1 VVLVD
6 SDFGQPIP
14 YAIVPGHYLSPEAL
28 ALGTFRLA
36 LALAA
41 LIAFALLARW
51 PRPRLALGVVLG
63 MHVAAWLV
71 YRAPL
76 QRPYGLGEGSDRTFN
91 VGMAA
96 SVAAGHSPFEH
107 TQVGHGSP
115 EPLWNV
121 LVGTVARRHPERV
134 PAVYE
139 ALTPLALL
147 AVGLATYAWIRRRD
161 GSPGDAWDGVVAAF
175 AVLSLSSLGMN
186 PRPPVP
192 PFWVAN
198 FMYKPNHGIAYALAA
213 AAIGVLVARGRAWA
227 LAVALGALAWVSL
240 VHWAYV
246 LIGLVAGTL
255 LRPAPDRRWKPVLGG
270 IALSALVA
278 APYVFH
284 LARDYAPTG
293 HSATARHMWT
303 DPNALLLAVPNWS
316 TIDLG
321 PLLTLGLGG
330 LWLARRRTTPL
341 EASIL
346 GMGVAGW
353 AIWLFSVPL
362 AFAGISPEPDEMH
375 YFLRYV
381 MSLAAAFA
389 LAAAAR
395 AMSAASPRL
404 AGGRAHLLV
413 LSACLPLAFPV
424 YHDPPA
430 MDRYYAESARPIP
443 PKITAYTEWIRTNTP
458 PDAVFAAGKSAAMWI
473 PALTGR
479 RVLLAE
485 AGKLLPADYAE
496 RKAVERTLLTSSDAD
511 AVRAAAQRYGVT
523 HLAIDEELRHEYGA
537 ESFAGLAQ
545 GPWDRTVFANT
556 AARIVE
562 LR

>member
-1 VVLVD
+1 
-6 SDFGQPIP
+6 
-14 YAIVPGHYLSPEAL
+14 VPGHYLSTEAL

-41 LIAFALLARW
+41 LLAFALLARW
-51 PRPRLALGVVLG
+51 PRPRLALAAVLA
-63 MHVAAWLV
+63 MQVAAWVV

-96 SVAAGHSPFEH
+96 AVATGHSPFEH
-107 TQVGHGSP
+107 TQVRHGSP
-115 EPLWNV
+115 EPLWNA
-121 LVGTVARRHPERV
+121 LVGAMAGRRPERV
-134 PAVYE
+134 PAVFD

-161 GSPGDAWDGVVAAF
+161 GSPTDAWDAVVAAF
-175 AVLSLSSLGMN
+175 AVLSLSSLAMN

-198 FMYKPNHGIAYALAA
+198 FMYKPNHGMAYALAA
-213 AAIGVLVARGRAWA
+213 AAIGISVARGRAWA
-227 LAVALGALAWVSL
+227 LALVLGALAWVSL
-240 VHWAYV
+240 VAWAYV
-246 LIGLVAGTL
+246 LVGLVAGVL
-255 LRPAPDRRWKPVLGG
+255 LTPSADRQWKPPLSG
-270 IALSALVA
+270 IALSGLAA

-293 HSATARHMWT
+293 SSATARHMWT

-321 PLLTLGLGG
+321 PLLSLGLAG
-330 LWLARRRTTPL
+330 LWLARRRTTRL

-353 AIWLFSVPL
+353 AIWLASVPL
-362 AFAGISPEPDEMH
+362 ALAGVSPEPDEMH

-381 MSLAAAFA
+381 MSLAAGFA
-389 LAAAAR
+389 LATLARGAAAV
-395 AMSAASPRL
+395 SSGL

-413 LSACLPLAFPV
+413 MSACLPLVFPV
-424 YHDPPA
+424 YHDPPT
-430 MDRYYAESARPIP
+430 MDRYYAESCRPIP
-443 PKITAYTEWIRTNTP
+443 PKIAAYAEWIRTRTP

-485 AGKLLPADYAE
+485 AGKLLPSDYAE
-496 RKAVERTLLTSSDAD
+496 RKATERALLLSSDGAE
-511 AVRAAAQRYGVT
+511 ARAAAQRYGVT
-523 HLAIDEELRHEYGA
+523 HLAIDEELMHEYGA
-537 ESFAGLAQ
+537 ESYAGLAAQ
-545 GPWDRTVFANT
+545 PWDRTVFAST

-562 LR
+562 LRW

>member
-1 VVLVD
+1 
-6 SDFGQPIP
+6 
-14 YAIVPGHYLSPEAL
+14 VPGHYLSTEAL

-41 LIAFALLARW
+41 LLAFALLARW
-51 PRPRLALGVVLG
+51 PRPRLALAVVLA
-63 MHVAAWLV
+63 MQVAAWVV

-96 SVAAGHSPFEH
+96 AVATGHSPFEH
-107 TQVGHGSP
+107 TQVRHGSP
-115 EPLWNV
+115 EPLWNA
-121 LVGTVARRHPERV
+121 LVGAMAGRRPERV
-134 PAVYE
+134 PAVFD

-161 GSPGDAWDGVVAAF
+161 GSPTDAWDAVVAAF
-175 AVLSLSSLGMN
+175 AVLSLSSLAMS

-198 FMYKPNHGIAYALAA
+198 FMYKPNHGMAYALAA
-213 AAIGVLVARGRAWA
+213 AAIGISVARGRAWA
-227 LAVALGALAWVSL
+227 LALVLGALAWVSL
-240 VHWAYV
+240 VAWAYV
-246 LIGLVAGTL
+246 LVGLVAGVL
-255 LRPAPDRRWKPVLGG
+255 LTPSADRQWKPPLSG
-270 IALSALVA
+270 IALSGLAA

-293 HSATARHMWT
+293 SSATARHMWT

-321 PLLTLGLGG
+321 PLLSLGLAG
-330 LWLARRRTTPL
+330 LWLARRRTTRL

-353 AIWLFSVPL
+353 AIWLASVPL
-362 AFAGISPEPDEMH
+362 ALAGVSPEPDEMH

-381 MSLAAAFA
+381 MSLAAGFA
-389 LAAAAR
+389 LAMLARGAAAV
-395 AMSAASPRL
+395 SNGL

-413 LSACLPLAFPV
+413 MSACLPLAFPV
-424 YHDPPA
+424 YHDPPT
-430 MDRYYAESARPIP
+430 MDRYYAESCRPIP
-443 PKITAYTEWIRTNTP
+443 PKIAAYAEWIRTRTP

-485 AGKLLPADYAE
+485 AGKLLPSDYAE
-496 RKAVERTLLTSSDAD
+496 RKAAERALLLSSDGAE
-511 AVRAAAQRYGVT
+511 ARAAAQRYGVT
-523 HLAIDEELRHEYGA
+523 HLAIDEELMHEYGA
-537 ESFAGLAQ
+537 ESYAGLAAE
-545 GPWDRTVFANT
+545 PWDRTVFAST

-562 LR
+562 LRW